1 MSNTHKCIRCSNPI
15 DLDNTDWCDV
25 CDMSIFDDRMVD
37 SKITNKIDMKTFNDL
52 EFRQSYAG
60 GEISRLF
67 FDNGYGVSVVR
78 GPFTYG
84 GPEGLFELAILDA
97 QTQELVFN
105 TPITDDV
112 IGHLTEE
119 GVTQLM
125 TEIQLL

>member
-1 MSNTHKCIRCSNPI
+1 
-15 DLDNTDWCDV
+15 
-25 CDMSIFDDRMVD
+25 
-37 SKITNKIDMKTFNDL
+37 MKTFNDL

-84 GPEGLFELAILDA
+84 GPAGLFELAILDA
-97 QTQELVFN
+97 QTQKLVFN

-119 GVTQLM
+119 DVTQLM
-125 TEIQLL
+125 AEIQLLQC